1 MDPPSHPGAADIR
14 ILAVRRDSFQ
24 QLQNPI
30 GPLFRTEP
38 TDPGLS
44 PHHPLAAVHSDVQAH
59 DRSPGIRSISPEA
72 SRPHN
77 IGLCR
82 CFPRIIPVSGRTAI
96 LASDFW
102 PRGLAGLPVRLR
114 GRITAFMLD
123 RRLVQASLLIA
134 LLSLSGCAGG
144 PPMDLLSLPGQSPDE
159 VIRLGDPDQI
169 VTWDRQLDPSAN
181 STFVTISGTPYYR
194 LGSGDELEISL
205 SLLGETQVSRVV
217 VDPNGD
223 IHLPDLLGDQAVRL
237 TGLAI
242 PQAEER
248 LRQDLSR
255 VLRRPRVFLSVT
267 GYNSSYATL
276 VGELGPRGTSDVSGE
291 GRYAL
296 TGRTTLLEFIL
307 VNASFTA
314 ESDLTAVIVSTA
326 DGKTGVFDLSR
337 TIYSRDHSQ
346 NPVVDRADFVT
357 VPSVAVTRRRIY
369 VLGEVVS
376 PGMVIPR
383 PGMTL
388 LDALAHAGGLNDR
401 ATGRIVSLVRGRGES
416 AQLYKIPYNR
426 IVKRGDTE
434 WDLPLRQGD
443 IIYVSRS
450 SYDVASELVRDLAAV
465 LQAGVIVTVL
475 NDRIR

>member
-1 MDPPSHPGAADIR
+1 
-14 ILAVRRDSFQ
+14 
-24 QLQNPI
+24 
-30 GPLFRTEP
+30 
-38 TDPGLS
+38 
-44 PHHPLAAVHSDVQAH
+44 
-59 DRSPGIRSISPEA
+59 
-72 SRPHN
+72 
-77 IGLCR
+77 
-82 CFPRIIPVSGRTAI
+82 
-96 LASDFW
+96 
-102 PRGLAGLPVRLR
+102 
-114 GRITAFMLD
+114 MLD